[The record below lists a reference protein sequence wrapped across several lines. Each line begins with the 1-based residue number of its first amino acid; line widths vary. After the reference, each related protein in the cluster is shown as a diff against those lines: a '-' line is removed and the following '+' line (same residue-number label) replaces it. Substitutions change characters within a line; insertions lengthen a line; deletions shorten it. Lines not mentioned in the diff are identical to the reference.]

1 MTDWTSRCESGNCL
15 QTRRVHLA
23 DEYVELRDTEM
34 EGTLLVTVAA
44 WQAHEAALRAEG
56 RRLAADEIRASAA
69 SIILCAEA
77 EAGVDGAADHPFLL
91 GCEWA
96 ALLIEVRDEPEPVVV
111 DPSTLAIE
119 DLTDEEKAAFLAVA
133 DSPLLGHYG
142 PLTAARDDTKETTDA
157 G

>member
-23 DEYVELRDTEM
+23 DGGEYVELRDTEV
-34 EGTLLVTVAA
+34 EGTLLVTVAGWEA
-44 WQAHEAALRAEG
+44 NEAALRAEG

-69 SIILCAEA
+69 GIILRAEA

-96 ALLIEVRDEPEPVVV
+96 ALLIEVRD
-111 DPSTLAIE
+111 
-119 DLTDEEKAAFLAVA
+119 
-133 DSPLLGHYG
+133 
-142 PLTAARDDTKETTDA
+142 DTKGTTDA
-157 G
+157 ER

>member
-23 DEYVELRDTEM
+23 DGGEYVELRDTEV

-69 SIILCAEA
+69 GIILRAEA

-91 GCEWA
+91 GCEYA
-96 ALLIEVRDEPEPVVV
+96 AQISDPDDPPRGHVCPHCGRPAGHVGPWRPV
-111 DPSTLAIE
+111 AE
-119 DLTDEEKAAFLAVA
+119 
-133 DSPLLGHYG
+133 GG
-142 PLTAARDDTKETTDA
+142 PGA